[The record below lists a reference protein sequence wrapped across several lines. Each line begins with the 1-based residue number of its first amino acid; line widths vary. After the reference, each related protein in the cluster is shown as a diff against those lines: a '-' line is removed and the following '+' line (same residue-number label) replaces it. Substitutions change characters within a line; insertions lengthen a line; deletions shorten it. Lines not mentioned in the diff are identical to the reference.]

1 MSDPSPGSLPREVA
15 PGVLLVPLPL
25 PAKPTI
31 VQTWLLD
38 CGDDEWALVDTGV
51 ALPPSR
57 EALLSALAARR
68 IEPAQVRHIVGTH
81 HHPDHFGASRPLAQA
96 FGARLAL
103 HPAELERI
111 EYALSAEAE
120 DMIRHSRRH
129 GMPVRPEAEREAPRP
144 REVWA
149 GSFDP
154 ATRIDHLLE
163 DGEVLALG
171 RRRLRVVATPGHTPG
186 HCCLLDLDSGAL
198 LVGDHL
204 LPKITPHVGVFA
216 TGPTNPLGDY
226 LASLEKV
233 AALDAA
239 LVCPAHGPVYRDHR
253 HRARQIAAHHEYRL
267 RVMADALKA
276 GPATAY
282 AVSTRAFRWVFE
294 NPDNR
299 FQVGAALME
308 TVAHL
313 ELLCARGVARRE
325 ERDGVLFYALT
336 GSSG

>member
-1 MSDPSPGSLPREVA
+1 MSDPSHRSPPRQVA
-15 PGVLLVPLPL
+15 AGLLLVPLPL

-31 VQTWLLD
+31 VQSWLLD
-38 CGDDEWALVDTGV
+38 CGGGEWALVDTGV
-51 ALPPSR
+51 ALPASR
-57 EALLSALAARR
+57 QALLAALGARG
-68 IEPAQVRHIVGTH
+68 IEPRQVRHLIGTH
-81 HHPDHFGASRPLAQA
+81 HHPDHFGASRPLAEQ
-96 FGARLAL
+96 FGARLYL

-111 EYALSAEAE
+111 EYALAAGPE
-120 DMIRHSRRH
+120 DMVHHSRRH

-163 DGEVLALG
+163 DGEVLSLA

-186 HCCLLDLDSGAL
+186 HCCLLDLETGAL

-253 HRARQIAAHHEYRL
+253 RRARQIAAHHEYRL
-267 RVMADALKA
+267 RVMADALKG

-282 AVSTRAFRWVFE
+282 SVSTRAFRWVFE
-294 NPDNR
+294 NPENR

-325 ERDGVLFYALT
+325 DRDGIVYYAIER
-336 GSSG
+336 SVE